1 MEDILASIRRILNED
16 EAGPGA
22 AQPQVAAPRRPEDVL
37 VLDSSMM
44 VGEPAPGPEEVAEP
58 ASEVARMTA
67 PGAAHAATDEPLAD
81 PLAPAPLAT
90 ADAEEGTGEEPAAGA
105 GRLMAPEVEAA
116 AAAAAAAAVGGLV
129 RRLAVERG
137 ALVHRGGPTIEEL
150 VREEIRP
157 LLKTWLDANLP
168 GLVERLVRS
177 EVERVL
183 GRIAP

>member
-1 MEDILASIRRILNED
+1 
-16 EAGPGA
+16 
-22 AQPQVAAPRRPEDVL
+22 
-37 VLDSSMM
+37 MM

-67 PGAAHAATDEPLAD
+67 PGAAPAATDEPLGDSLAPA
-81 PLAPAPLAT
+81 PLATAPLAT